1 MDLAGLAGSH
11 ITMKASMRRLGPVL
25 ILLALI
31 VLSCFGLTQA
41 AQAASLQPVCATP
54 EQAIHEQGYVPIN
67 GIEQWI
73 TIKGARCSNPVILFL
88 HGGPGNPLS
97 PFADTIYAGWE
108 QHYTLVQW
116 DQRGA
121 GMTYSKNRPSED
133 TKLSIEQMRDD
144 GIAVATYLQQHLQQH
159 LGQQKVILM
168 GSSWGSIL
176 GVYMAKARPDLFHA
190 YIGTAQVVNAQANL
204 SSMYRQILTLAQA
217 AKDTVTVEKLT
228 ALGAPPWRDPRNFG
242 ILRRFDRK
250 YEALVTDAPPKSWW
264 QPAAPYATPQALA
277 DAEAGDDY
285 SYIQFMGW
293 QGDGMFS
300 RVDLPALGTAFGLP
314 VYLIMGEED
323 LLSSAAIARNYFDSI
338 QAPHKSFV
346 LVKRAGHD
354 PNQAVLDAQ
363 WRVLREQVTPL
374 LH

>member
-1 MDLAGLAGSH
+1 MDYAYVSGSH
-11 ITMKASMRRLGPVL
+11 VTMKAPMRKLGPVL

-31 VLSCFGLTQA
+31 VLSCFGL
-41 AQAASLQPVCATP
+41 AQAASPQPICAAPKQT
-54 EQAIHEQGYVPIN
+54 IHEQGYVPIN

-73 TIKGARCSNPVILFL
+73 TINGARCGNPVILFL

-97 PFADTIYAGWE
+97 PFADNIYAGWE

-133 TKLSIEQMRDD
+133 TKLSLEQMRDD
-144 GIAVATYLQQHLQQH
+144 GIAVATYLQQH

-204 SSMYRQILTLAQA
+204 SSMYREILTLAQA
-217 AKDTVTVEKLT
+217 ANDTATAERLA
-228 ALGAPPWRDPRNFG
+228 ALGSPPWRDPRNFG

-250 YEALVTDAPPKSWW
+250 YEALVTDAPPKHWW
-264 QPAAPYATPQALA
+264 QPAALYATPQALA

-300 RVDLPALGTAFGLP
+300 RVDLPALGTNFGLP
-314 VYLIMGEED
+314 VYLLMGEED
-323 LLSSAAIARNYFDSI
+323 LLSSAAIARSYFESI

-346 LVKRAGHD
+346 VVPRAGHD